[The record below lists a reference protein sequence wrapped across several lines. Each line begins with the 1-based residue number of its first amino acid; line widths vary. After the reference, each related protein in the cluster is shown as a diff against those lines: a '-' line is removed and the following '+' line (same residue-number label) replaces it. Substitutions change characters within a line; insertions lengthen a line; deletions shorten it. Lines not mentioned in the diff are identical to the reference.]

1 VDTHHR
7 TRRHA
12 TEVRDTRDQ
21 VVHQQIIRMYV
32 RNWDNN
38 IATVYPASTQCP

>member
-1 VDTHHR
+1 VATSPASRVIFLRNIR
-7 TRRHA
+7 TN
-12 TEVRDTRDQ
+12 Q

-38 IATVYPASTQCP
+38 IETVYPASTQCP